1 MSLSLAEASCDERG
15 YEPRA
20 ERRVEGMMAAESP
33 RGEDQLRLVS
43 DERRHD
49 LGEFLRMLAP
59 IAIEEDGDVRVW
71 TERADAGPAR
81 RPVAPPRLIDH
92 SRTRAGRNR
101 AGGIGRAVV
110 HHDHLVDHF
119 ARHAPQERPDRV
131 GFVEG
136 GMISVAFTGVT
147 VRPGPALSCTRCQFS
162 RARAPPRGPTRA

>member
-81 RPVAPPRLIDH
+81 RP
-92 SRTRAGRNR
+92 
-101 AGGIGRAVV
+101 
-110 HHDHLVDHF
+110 
-119 ARHAPQERPDRV
+119 
-131 GFVEG
+131 
-136 GMISVAFTGVT
+136 
-147 VRPGPALSCTRCQFS
+147 
-162 RARAPPRGPTRA
+162 